1 MFFQHVTVALWGQT
15 TLMNVTDM
23 AAYVLAS
30 LMRLVALAISV
41 DQTILTSPQVKITK
55 VKKLN
60 TVHVVRINPRLIH
73 MCSLGKH

>member
-1 MFFQHVTVALWGQT
+1 MFFQHVTVVLWGQT

-23 AAYVLAS
+23 VAYVLAS
-30 LMRLVALAISV
+30 LMSLVALAISV

-60 TVHVVRINPRLIH
+60 TVHVFRINPRLIH
-73 MCSLGKH
+73 MCSLRKD

>member
-1 MFFQHVTVALWGQT
+1 MFFQHVTVVLWGQT

-30 LMRLVALAISV
+30 L
-41 DQTILTSPQVKITK
+41 TSPQVKITK

-60 TVHVVRINPRLIH
+60 TVHVFRINPRLIH